1 MTVLFCQKVR
11 QDDLSVGIW
20 KFPCFRLT
28 ETAQNDKDHLS
39 DYFSAYY

>member
-1 MTVLFCQKVR
+1 MIVLFCQKVQ

-28 ETAQNDKDHLS
+28 ETAQNDKDA
-39 DYFSAYY
+39 FI